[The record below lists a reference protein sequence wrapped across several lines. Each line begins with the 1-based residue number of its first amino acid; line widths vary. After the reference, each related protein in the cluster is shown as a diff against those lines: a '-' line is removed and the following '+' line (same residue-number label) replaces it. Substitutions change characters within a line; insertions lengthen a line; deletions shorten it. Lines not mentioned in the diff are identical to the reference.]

1 MSPGTHEDSAAGT
14 RRDARRTNGFTAL
27 LFITVFVSACVTVTR
42 GGAGTGAIGGVV
54 TNLDGAPIA
63 GASVHT
69 PAGDSTTTAADGSF
83 TLGGLRPTDRLAVTI
98 VTRDYV
104 RGSVVYPVHAGETF
118 RRPIQ
123 LIPRSRPVRFDART
137 GGEVTLPRGGR
148 IVIPANAFETE
159 GQRAAQGPVT
169 VRVTYIDPMDE
180 RHVAAAPGD
189 YTAVE
194 RDGGVRHL
202 ETFGMIEM
210 VAVDSQGQPLR
221 LMRGQGVEIGW
232 PSGREVRVSPSRS
245 LYNFDEGV
253 ARWVSAGPNRTFGAT
268 LPYNPPGG
276 TQGGGWGV
284 ERWNDD
290 DTFPRACITVQVTR
304 SQGSKIEGVTATGVN
319 YSGTSYASTN
329 SAGTAR
335 LNVRPLSDVRISVN
349 NPSAQKDITSPAAN
363 SNCSTLVTLNH

>member
-1 MSPGTHEDSAAGT
+1 MRPATQQDPAAGT
-14 RRDARRTNGFTAL
+14 SRDARRTNVFTAL
-27 LFITVFVSACVTVTR
+27 LFITVLVSACVTVTR
-42 GGAGTGAIGGVV
+42 GEAGTGGIGGVV
-54 TNLDGAPIA
+54 TSLDGAPVA

-148 IVIPANAFETE
+148 IVIPANAFEAE
-159 GQRAAQGPVT
+159 DQRAAQGPLT

-180 RHVAAAPGD
+180 RQVAAAPGD
-189 YTAVE
+189 YTSVE
-194 RDGGVRHL
+194 RDGGVRQL

-210 VAVDSQGQPLR
+210 VAVDSQGQSLR
-221 LMRGQGVEIGW
+221 LIRGQGVEIAW
-232 PSGREVRVSPSRS
+232 PSSREVRVSPSRN
-245 LYNFDEGV
+245 LFNFDEGV

-276 TQGGGWGV
+276 TRGDWV

-290 DTFPRACITVQVTR
+290 DTFPRACITVQVNR
-304 SQGSKIEGVTATGVN
+304 AAGPKIEGVTATGVD
-319 YSGTSYASTN
+319 YSGTSFASTN
-329 SAGTAR
+329 GAGVAQ
-335 LNVRPLSDVRISVN
+335 LNVRPSSAVRISVN
-349 NPSAQKDITSPAAN
+349 NPSAVKQITSPGAN
-363 SNCSTLVTLNH
+363 STCSTLVSISH